1 MEQDTVVALSLRHVA
16 SAMGTS
22 RTGGGQPLQE
32 VGGLSEE
39 VWARKAEK
47 SGEKLW

>member
-1 MEQDTVVALSLRHVA
+1 MKQDTVVALSLRHAA
-16 SAMGTS
+16 SAMGMP

-47 SGEKLW
+47 RGERLW